1 MTRGWLGVEPQDV
14 TARPRALAR
23 GRHADGVVIRGVQ
36 RGGPADKAGVKPGD
50 VLLSVE
56 GKPVHQAQS
65 VLNTVSALPPGS
77 NAKLALKRQG
87 QDLEL
92 TVAVGKRPKPQV
104 RAE

>member
-1 MTRGWLGVEPQDV
+1 MQDV
-14 TARPRALAR
+14 TAATAASFKLSGATGALIS
-23 GRHADGVVIRGVQ
+23 GVLRN
-36 RGGPADKAGVKPGD
+36 GPADKAGVKPGD

>member
-1 MTRGWLGVEPQDV
+1 
-14 TARPRALAR
+14 
-23 GRHADGVVIRGVQ
+23 
-36 RGGPADKAGVKPGD
+36 
-50 VLLSVE
+50 
-56 GKPVHQAQS
+56 